1 MLNAHCAL
9 PLVAALLDAQN
20 QVGHLSA
27 RDNFAGLH
35 AHQEAWQ
42 ALHAV
47 SLLPL
52 ACAGGQFVG
61 ARLWRMMFATG
72 WRRDLVFPLPKGTW
86 IGQGVRRVDLDALG
100 AEVCFRGA
108 FSK

>member
-1 MLNAHCAL
+1 MNAHCAL
-9 PLVAALLDAQN
+9 PLVAALLATQN

-35 AHQEAWQ
+35 AHQEAFQ
-42 ALHAV
+42 AQHAV
-47 SLLPL
+47 TLLPL
-52 ACAGGQFVG
+52 ACAGGRFVG
-61 ARLWRMMFATG
+61 ARLWRMMFVTG
-72 WRRDLVFPLPKGTW
+72 WRQDLVFPLPKGTW
-86 IGQGVRRVDLDALG
+86 IGQGVRRTDLDALG